1 MKQLI
6 TRYLK
11 PLVLWLVQ
19 ATIGLAFVAFIAFM
33 LIEWASGCG
42 EHYVDSKGVTHI
54 NECTFTTSKKGT
66 I

>member
-1 MKQLI
+1 MKRLI
-6 TRYLK
+6 TL
-11 PLVLWLVQ
+11 LAQTLF
-19 ATIGLAFVAFIAFM
+19 GLAFVAFIAFM

-66 I
+66 N